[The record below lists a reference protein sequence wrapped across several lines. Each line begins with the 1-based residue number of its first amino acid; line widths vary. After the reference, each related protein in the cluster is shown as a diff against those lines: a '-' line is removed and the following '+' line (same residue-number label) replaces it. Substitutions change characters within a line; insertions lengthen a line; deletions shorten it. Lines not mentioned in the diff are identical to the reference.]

1 MTRAVGQNLLPNTN
15 WQLTSKLKAER
26 SRTTAMKADG
36 TEFQAQIDIQ
46 GFSTLN
52 NQPTFYSNIPRI
64 PLSAPFPTRF
74 TRALWPH
81 NRFRGGYT

>member
-15 WQLTSKLKAER
+15 WRLTSKLKAER

-46 GFSTLN
+46 GFSTLK
-52 NQPTFYSNIPRI
+52 QPTHVLFE
-64 PLSAPFPTRF
+64 
-74 TRALWPH
+74 
-81 NRFRGGYT
+81 